1 MSTLRF
7 LTAGESHGPALTAIL
22 DGLPAGLPLL
32 AEHFARDLQR
42 RKLGYGRGGRMA
54 IEPETPKILSGLRH
68 GRTLGT
74 PLSIL
79 IDNAD
84 HPRAW
89 ATRMAVG
96 PIDDVEARGKE
107 VSLPRPGHAD
117 ATGAIKFGHRDLRN
131 SLERA
136 SARETAMRVALG
148 AAARRMLDEL
158 DIRVGSFVL
167 SIGRARA
174 RTPEE
179 LARLPGGEGIAAL
192 LLEDAQGLADLADQS
207 EVRCLS
213 GEDSEKLTAEI
224 VAAQKARDTVGGI
237 FEVRVTGLPPG
248 VGTFTQSDLRLDGRL
263 ARALAAVQA
272 IKAVELGDGW
282 AGAARFGSQ
291 VHDPVLREGGGLFRP
306 SNHAGG
312 LEGGTSNGE
321 PLIVRAAMKP
331 IATLSNA
338 LDSVDLRTG
347 EPDKAHVERS
357 DTCAVPAAA
366 VIGEAV
372 IALELGA
379 AVLEKLGGDSMQEL
393 HAALRQAWRR
403 ARLLPGHVFL
413 CGLPGAGKSTLLP
426 LLGAQLGL
434 PAFDLDDELTNTAGM
449 TIPQIFAAEG
459 EAGFRA
465 REAAAVRKLS
475 KGPRAVIA
483 LGGGALGTRGVRLAV
498 RRTGHLLWLSVPHA
512 LCAARAA
519 STPGTRPLLE
529 GDLAAKLQALSAA
542 REPLYARL
550 ADARLD
556 GSNPE
561 ETATRLAE
569 RAAATIAALEAER
582 AWA

>member
-22 DGLPAGLPLL
+22 DGLPAGLTLL

-54 IEPETPKILSGLRH
+54 IEPEMPKLLSGLRH

-79 IDNAD
+79 IENAD

-89 ATRMAVG
+89 ATRMAPG
-96 PIDDVEARGKE
+96 PIDDAEARGKE

-158 DIRVGSFVL
+158 DISVGSFVL
-167 SIGRARA
+167 SIGPARA

-179 LARLPGGEGIAAL
+179 LALLPGGEQIAAL
-192 LLEDAQGLADLADQS
+192 LHEDAQGLADLADQS

-213 GEDSEKLTAEI
+213 AEDTEKLTAEI
-224 VAAQKARDTVGGI
+224 VAAQRSRDTVGGI

-272 IKAVELGDGW
+272 IKAVEIGDGW
-282 AGAARFGSQ
+282 AGATRFGSQ
-291 VHDPVLREGGGLFRP
+291 VHDPMLREGGSLVRP

-338 LDSVDLRTG
+338 LASVDLRTG

-372 IALELGA
+372 VALELGA

-413 CGLPGAGKSTLLP
+413 CGLPGAGKSTVLP
-426 LLGAQLGL
+426 LLAVQLGL
-434 PAFDLDDELTNTAGM
+434 PAFDLDDEITRASGM

-459 EAGFRA
+459 ETGFRA
-465 REAAAVRKLS
+465 REAAAVRKLA

-519 STPGTRPLLE
+519 STPGSRPLLA
-529 GDLAAKLQALSAA
+529 GDLAAKLHALSAT
-542 REPLYARL
+542 REPLYLRL
-550 ADARLD
+550 ADARVD
-556 GSNPE
+556 GSNPD
-561 ETATRLAE
+561 ETALRLAE
-569 RAAATIAALEAER
+569 RAAAAVNALEAER